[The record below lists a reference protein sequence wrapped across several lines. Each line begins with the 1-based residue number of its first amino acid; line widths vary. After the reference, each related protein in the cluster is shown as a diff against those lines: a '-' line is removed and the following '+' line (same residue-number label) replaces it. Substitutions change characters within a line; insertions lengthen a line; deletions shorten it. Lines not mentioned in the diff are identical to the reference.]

1 MSYGDNKHFEH
12 LKLPV
17 TWAVIGIVGVIGVI
31 AALMLLGDRREEVE
45 GKTYGDRSGF
55 DVAAEKTNGV
65 LSAPVH
71 AVGAGTSWLD
81 DYLFAVHEN
90 RILKK
95 KVAELTQYKDAY
107 VEMKDI
113 NTRYEALLNL
123 RTEPPVDTVTA
134 RSVSVARGPFNNN
147 RLIDAGSD
155 KKIAFGNPVIT
166 DQGLV
171 GRVVGVSSGVSRV
184 LMVTD
189 VNSHVPIMV
198 MRTDARAMMDGD
210 GGPAPKL
217 DWVRGKDSVRKGDQ
231 ILTSG
236 DGGIFPRGLPVGEA
250 VQGIDG
256 GWRVRLYADRA
267 PIDFVKVLLFKDF
280 SQLPN
285 GETLL
290 RSPPV
295 NQILPAPAIPKVTVS
310 SSAAPASAGASS
322 GSASAPAASSAAKPA
337 STASSAARP
346 ASTVASSSSAAP
358 KPATPKP
365 ATPKAAKPKPAA
377 SSSSAAPAAGDLR
390 PFVPASSTSAG
401 GGAQ

>member
-1 MSYGDNKHFEH
+1 VPYGDNKHFEH

-17 TWAVIGIVGVIGVI
+17 TWAVMGIVVVVSII
-31 AALMLLGDRREEVE
+31 AALMFLGDRREELD
-45 GKTYGDRSGF
+45 GKSFGDRSGF
-55 DVAAEKTNGV
+55 DSAAEPANAV
-65 LSAPVH
+65 LSTPVH
-71 AVGAGTSWLD
+71 VVGAGTSWLD
-81 DYLFAVHEN
+81 DYLFAVREN

-95 KVAELTQYKDAY
+95 KVAELSQYKDAY

-123 RTEPPVDTVTA
+123 RTEPPVETVTA

-147 RLIDAGSD
+147 RLIDAGAD

-171 GRVVGVSSGVSRV
+171 GRIVGVSPHVARV

-210 GGPAPKL
+210 GGGYPKL

-285 GETLL
+285 AEALL

-295 NQILPAPAIPKVTVS
+295 NQVLPAPVVPK
-310 SSAAPASAGASS
+310 PATG
-322 GSASAPAASSAAKPA
+322 APAASSSSSAGSAQASAASSSAKPA
-337 STASSAARP
+337 A
-346 ASTVASSSSAAP
+346 TVSVSSSAAP
-358 KPATPKP
+358 KPGGSRPVTSKS
-365 ATPKAAKPKPAA
+365 TVKPKPAA
-377 SSSSAAPAAGDLR
+377 SSSSAAPAAGDLK
-390 PFVPASSTSAG
+390 PFVPPSTTSSAG
-401 GGAQ
+401 GGAR

>member
-17 TWAVIGIVGVIGVI
+17 TWAVMGIVVVIGII
-31 AALMLLGDRREEVE
+31 AALMFLGDRREEVE
-45 GKTYGDRSGF
+45 GRTFGDRTGF
-55 DVAAEKTNGV
+55 DSAAEPANAV

-71 AVGAGTSWLD
+71 VVGAGTSWLD
-81 DYLFAVHEN
+81 DYLFAVREN

-95 KVAELTQYKDAY
+95 KVAELTQYKDSY

-155 KKIAFGNPVIT
+155 KRIAFGNPVIT

-171 GRVVGVSSGVSRV
+171 GRVVGVSPTVSRV

-285 GETLL
+285 AESLL

-295 NQILPAPAIPKVTVS
+295 NQVLPAPVVPNVATNT
-310 SSAAPASAGASS
+310 AASATGASS
-322 GSASAPAASSAAKPA
+322 GSASASAASTAAKPA
-337 STASSAARP
+337 TATA
-346 ASTVASSSSAAP
+346 SSSAAP
-358 KPATPKP
+358 KPVAAKPIAPKP
-365 ATPKAAKPKPAA
+365 VKPKPAA
-377 SSSSAAPAAGDLR
+377 SATSSSAPAAGDLR
-390 PFVPASSTSAG
+390 PFVPSASPSTSSSAG
-401 GGAQ
+401 GGAR

>member
-1 MSYGDNKHFEH
+1 MPYGDNKHFEH

-17 TWAVIGIVGVIGVI
+17 TWAVMGIVVVVSII
-31 AALMLLGDRREEVE
+31 AALMFLGDRREELD
-45 GKTYGDRSGF
+45 GKSFGDRSGF
-55 DVAAEKTNGV
+55 DSAAEPANAV
-65 LSAPVH
+65 LSTPVH
-71 AVGAGTSWLD
+71 VVGAGTSWLD
-81 DYLFAVHEN
+81 DYLFAVREN

-95 KVAELTQYKDAY
+95 KVAELSQYKDAY

-123 RTEPPVDTVTA
+123 RTEPPVETVTA

-147 RLIDAGSD
+147 RLIDAGAD

-171 GRVVGVSSGVSRV
+171 GRIVGVSPHVARV

-210 GGPAPKL
+210 GGGYPKL

-285 GETLL
+285 AEALL

-295 NQILPAPAIPKVTVS
+295 NQVLPAPVVPKPGNAV
-310 SSAAPASAGASS
+310 AATSASASASS
-322 GSASAPAASSAAKPA
+322 GSSQAQPASSAAKPA
-337 STASSAARP
+337 TTA
-346 ASTVASSSSAAP
+346 TSSSTAP
-358 KPATPKP
+358 KPAAKPVTPKP
-365 ATPKAAKPKPAA
+365 VKPKSAA
-377 SSSSAAPAAGDLR
+377 ASSSAAPAAGDLK
-390 PFVPASSTSAG
+390 PFVPPSTTSSAG
-401 GGAQ
+401 GGAR

>member
-1 MSYGDNKHFEH
+1 MPYGDNKHFEH

-17 TWAVIGIVGVIGVI
+17 TWAVMGIVVVVSII
-31 AALMLLGDRREEVE
+31 AALMFLGDRREEVD
-45 GKTYGDRSGF
+45 GKSFGDRSGF
-55 DVAAEKTNGV
+55 DSAAEPANAV
-65 LSAPVH
+65 LSTPVH
-71 AVGAGTSWLD
+71 VVGAGTSWLD
-81 DYLFAVHEN
+81 DYLFAVREN

-95 KVAELTQYKDAY
+95 KVAELSQYKDAY
-107 VEMKDI
+107 LEMKDI

-123 RTEPPVDTVTA
+123 RTEPPVETVTA

-171 GRVVGVSSGVSRV
+171 GRIVGVSPHVARV

-210 GGPAPKL
+210 GGGYPKL

-285 GETLL
+285 AESLL

-295 NQILPAPAIPKVTVS
+295 NQVLPAPVMPKV
-310 SSAAPASAGASS
+310 AANTSGA
-322 GSASAPAASSAAKPA
+322 SASAASGTASASAASASARPVAASVSSSSAAKPA
-337 STASSAARP
+337 TAKP
-346 ASTVASSSSAAP
+346 ATA

-365 ATPKAAKPKPAA
+365 ARPAA
-377 SSSSAAPAAGDLR
+377 SSSSAAPVAGDLK
-390 PFVPASSTSAG
+390 PFTPPSTTSSAG
-401 GGAQ
+401 GGAR

>member
-17 TWAVIGIVGVIGVI
+17 TWAVIGIVAVVGVI

-95 KVAELTQYKDAY
+95 KVAELSQYKDAY

-295 NQILPAPAIPKVTVS
+295 NQVLPAPVVPKTGAAAS
-310 SSAAPASAGASS
+310 STTASASSTSASAAPASSVAKPATATASS
-322 GSASAPAASSAAKPA
+322 SA
-337 STASSAARP
+337 STASKPAAAKP
-346 ASTVASSSSAAP
+346 AAP
-358 KPATPKP
+358 KPAR
-365 ATPKAAKPKPAA
+365 PKPAA
-377 SSSSAAPAAGDLR
+377 SSSSAAPAGDLR

>member
-17 TWAVIGIVGVIGVI
+17 TWAVMGIVVVVGVI
-31 AALMLLGDRREEVE
+31 AALMLLGDRREEVD
-45 GKTYGDRSGF
+45 GKTYGDRAGF
-55 DVAAEKTNGV
+55 DTTAEKANAV
-65 LSAPVH
+65 LSMPVH
-71 AVGAGTSWLD
+71 GIGAGTSWLD
-81 DYLFAVHEN
+81 DYLFAVREN

-95 KVAELTQYKDAY
+95 KVAELTQYKDSY

-147 RLIDAGSD
+147 RLIDAGAD
-155 KKIAFGNPVIT
+155 KKITFGNPVIT

-210 GGPAPKL
+210 GGGAPKL

-285 GETLL
+285 AETLL
-290 RSPPV
+290 RSPSV
-295 NQILPAPAIPKVTVS
+295 NQVLPAPVVPK
-310 SSAAPASAGASS
+310 AGDA
-322 GSASAPAASSAAKPA
+322 
-337 STASSAARP
+337 
-346 ASTVASSSSAAP
+346 ASSSSTSAVSASAATTSSTGKTQVAASSSTAP
-358 KPATPKP
+358 KPAAVRPTAPKP
-365 ATPKAAKPKPAA
+365 AKPKPKPAA
-377 SSSSAAPAAGDLR
+377 SAASSSAPAAGDLR
-390 PFVPASSTSAG
+390 PFVPPTTTSSSAG
-401 GGAQ
+401 GAR

>member
-17 TWAVIGIVGVIGVI
+17 TWAVMGIVVVVGVV
-31 AALMLLGDRREEVE
+31 AALMFLGDRREEVD
-45 GKTYGDRSGF
+45 GKSFGDRSGF
-55 DVAAEKTNGV
+55 DSAAEPANAI
-65 LSAPVH
+65 LSLPVH
-71 AVGAGTSWLD
+71 GVGAGTSWLD
-81 DYLFAVHEN
+81 DYLFAVREN

-171 GRVVGVSSGVSRV
+171 GRVVGVSASVSRV

-285 GETLL
+285 AESLL

-295 NQILPAPAIPKVTVS
+295 NQVLPAPVVPKVAANS
-310 SSAAPASAGASS
+310 SSAS
-322 GSASAPAASSAAKPA
+322 AASSSGGASA
-337 STASSAARP
+337 STATSAARP
-346 ASTVASSSSAAP
+346 ATAAVSSSAPSSSAGP
-358 KPATPKP
+358 KPVAAKPVTPKSV
-365 ATPKAAKPKPAA
+365 KPKPAA
-377 SSSSAAPAAGDLR
+377 STASSSAPAAGDLR
-390 PFVPASSTSAG
+390 PFVPPSTSSSAG
-401 GGAQ
+401 GGAR

>member
-17 TWAVIGIVGVIGVI
+17 TWAVMGIVVVVSII
-31 AALMLLGDRREEVE
+31 AALMFLGDRREEVDS
-45 GKTYGDRSGF
+45 KTFGDRSGF
-55 DVAAEKTNGV
+55 DAAAEKTNGV
-65 LSAPVH
+65 LSVPVH
-71 AVGAGTSWLD
+71 AVGAGTSWID
-81 DYLFAVHEN
+81 DYFFAVREN

-95 KVAELTQYKDAY
+95 KVAELSQYRDSY

-123 RTEPPVDTVTA
+123 RTEPPVETVTA

-147 RLIDAGSD
+147 RLIDAGSS
-155 KKIAFGNPVIT
+155 KRIAFGNPVIT

-171 GRVVGVSSGVSRV
+171 GRVVGVSGSVSRV

-210 GGPAPKL
+210 GGGYPKL

-285 GETLL
+285 AESLL

-295 NQILPAPAIPKVTVS
+295 NQVLPAPAMPKVAAN
-310 SSAAPASAGASS
+310 SSASASS
-322 GSASAPAASSAAKPA
+322 GSASASAASSAAKPA
-337 STASSAARP
+337 TA
-346 ASTVASSSSAAP
+346 TVSSSVAP
-358 KPATPKP
+358 KPVTPKP
-365 ATPKAAKPKPAA
+365 VTPKPAKPKPAG
-377 SSSSAAPAAGDLR
+377 SSSSTAPAAGDLR
-390 PFVPASSTSAG
+390 PFVPSSATSSSG